1 MLLHGIVVWS
11 CQHFLASD
19 TASRSIVNH
28 SQVPDEPNIRP
39 RKRCRLD
46 LHIESG
52 PASLPPRYR
61 RQWNKQREHTAIPR
75 HGTRT
80 SSPKPPSPREST
92 DVRALAGLDTYKGE
106 IYEDSNSESDT
117 ESDDSSLKMTPLVS
131 KTTESNVS
139 AAVDLEHL
147 NATAR
152 GIVNNVDASKRETNH
167 PPRRR
172 LVLTEGSVRRA
183 VGGVHVVDIPK
194 SAYNTARRVLMSEA
208 LELPLV
214 TVSMRADLQFFHQ
227 ENR

>member
-1 MLLHGIVVWS
+1 MFPSEVL
-11 CQHFLASD
+11 
-19 TASRSIVNH
+19 
-28 SQVPDEPNIRP
+28 DEPP

-46 LHIESG
+46 LHIESGLPHEPNRLNVFELG

-61 RQWNKQREHTAIPR
+61 RQWNKQSEYTAIPR
-75 HGTRT
+75 H
-80 SSPKPPSPREST
+80 PPSPREPT
-92 DVRALAGLDTYKGE
+92 DVKALAGLDTYNGE

-117 ESDDSSLKMTPLVS
+117 ESDDSSLTMTPLVS
-131 KTTESNVS
+131 KLTESNVS

-147 NATAR
+147 NAAAR

-172 LVLTEGSVRRA
+172 LVLTEGSARHA

-194 SAYNTARRVLMSEA
+194 SAYNTARRVLVPEA